1 MFKQFHNTGQ
11 SLREESK
18 TAVWTYFLYSRS
30 SDLFFEGNS
39 EINDQSHKQ
48 ILTSLLTWVSFT
60 LGTKLRWRSIT
71 TSNLLFSSFFS
82 SLFRSRNKTSITYND
97 TIFSTDQ
104 FEPVKALQKVLVLSQ
119 RHFPNGDFPSDN
131 FPSCN
136 FPKCNI
142 PSGNFTKV
150 RLGPVFIINHL
161 QLLEN
166 NRGTF
171 LKGFLNKSNP

>member
-97 TIFSTDQ
+97 TIFSTDE
-104 FEPVKALQKVLVLSQ
+104 FEPVKALQKVL
-119 RHFPNGDFPSDN
+119 GT
-131 FPSCN
+131 
-136 FPKCNI
+136 FPKAF
-142 PSGNFTKV
+142 SQW
-150 RLGPVFIINHL
+150 RLPKWQFPKL
-161 QLLEN
+161 QLPKVQYPKRQLH
-166 NRGTF
+166 
-171 LKGFLNKSNP
+171 KG

>member
-1 MFKQFHNTGQ
+1 MFKQYHNTGQ

-104 FEPVKALQKVLVLSQ
+104 FKPVKALQKVLGPFPMATSQVTISQVATSQSAISQAATSQ
-119 RHFPNGDFPSDN
+119 R
-131 FPSCN
+131 
-136 FPKCNI
+136 
-142 PSGNFTKV
+142 
-150 RLGPVFIINHL
+150 LG
-161 QLLEN
+161 
-166 NRGTF
+166 
-171 LKGFLNKSNP
+171 